1 MTHPSFAVRILARHS
16 ERLSRLKA
24 FLLDVDGVLTDGGIT
39 YSAAGIESKT
49 FHVRDGHGIRAA
61 QDAGIRIG
69 IITGRASEV
78 VALRAREL
86 RITDLYQGVLNKIEP
101 YEEFKSLYGLKDE
114 EIGYMGDDV
123 LDLPVIKNVGFS
135 ACPKNAHSSV
145 RIAVHCVSHHVG
157 GQGAVREMLDLV
169 LAAQGILPIEDL
181 P

>member
-1 MTHPSFAVRILARHS
+1 MTFPSFTDRILSRHRHRL
-16 ERLSRLKA
+16 ERLRA

-39 YSAAGIESKT
+39 YSASGIESKT

-69 IITGRASEV
+69 IITGRASDV

-86 RITDLYQGVLNKIEP
+86 HIVDLYQGALNKIAA
-101 YEEFKSLYGLKDE
+101 YEDFKSLYGLTDD

-123 LDLPVIKNVGFS
+123 LDLPVIKHVGFAS
-135 ACPKNAHSSV
+135 CPRNAHPSV
-145 RIAVHCVSHHVG
+145 RIAVHCVSRQNG

-169 LAAQGILPIEDL
+169 LAAKGQSPPADL
-181 P
+181 T